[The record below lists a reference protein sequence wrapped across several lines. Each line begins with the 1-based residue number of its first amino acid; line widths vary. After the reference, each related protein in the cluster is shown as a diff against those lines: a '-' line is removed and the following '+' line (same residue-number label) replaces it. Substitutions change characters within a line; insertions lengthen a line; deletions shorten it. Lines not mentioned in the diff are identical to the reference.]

1 MSQRPFFKGTKE
13 FLEVLAATLLLI
25 FVGCLVAIPLIYHV
39 MICVEMILDE
49 GSWIAFAFLV
59 FGTTVFPIGWIHG
72 ALSMAGVM

>member
-13 FLEVLAATLLLI
+13 FFEVLAATLLLI
-25 FVGCLVAIPLIYHV
+25 IVGCLVTIPLIYHV

-59 FGTTVFPIGWIHG
+59 FGMIAFPVGWIHG
-72 ALSMAGVM
+72 VLALFGFL